1 MQDSNINVQT
11 GFKLIITLCNFIFVM
26 LMFTLILIVSLGV
39 SYCLIQFE
47 MYGIYFVIIG
57 ILKAMF
63 VLLVVLLFLHL
74 FKGFDKVYENEQKKR
89 KLEFIEEIK
98 EKLNKNKNGRRH

>member
-1 MQDSNINVQT
+1 
-11 GFKLIITLCNFIFVM
+11 
-26 LMFTLILIVSLGV
+26 
-39 SYCLIQFE
+39 
-47 MYGIYFVIIG
+47 
-57 ILKAMF
+57 MF